1 MCRNLRIFTANDL
14 KKRGRD
20 VLVNTVDTKLE
31 ARLKDKGDAYLSN
44 VVPKVVDIFKAAL
57 EQLHAPVESPR
68 VVRERFRAKFDA
80 RTLLAFVGGFVTDEH
95 AKAAGVKRKRLIETI
110 VSSMARYGLYVPFA
124 FFAFP
129 SYSWCS
135 NRTLPSLMRGG
146 R

>member
-1 MCRNLRIFTANDL
+1 M
-14 KKRGRD
+14 
-20 VLVNTVDTKLE
+20 V
-31 ARLKDKGDAYLSN
+31 RLKDKGKDFLST

-68 VVRERFRAKFDA
+68 VVLERFRAKFDE
-80 RTLLAFVGGFVTDEH
+80 RTLSAFVEGFVTDEH
-95 AKAAGVKRKRLIETI
+95 VVAAGVKRKRLIERI
-110 VSSMARYGLYVPFA
+110 SSSMARYGLYVPFT